1 MLLLTLSDRKEQDT
15 LLDKQSEEALEIINI
30 VEIVNE
36 KAQR

>member
-15 LLDKQSEEALEIINI
+15 LLDEQSEEALEIINI
-30 VEIVNE
+30 VEIINE